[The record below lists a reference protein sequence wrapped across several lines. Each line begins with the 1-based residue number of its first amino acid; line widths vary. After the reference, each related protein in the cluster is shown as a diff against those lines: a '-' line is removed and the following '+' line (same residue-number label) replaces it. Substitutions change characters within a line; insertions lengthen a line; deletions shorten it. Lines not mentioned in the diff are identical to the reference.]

1 MCYNTSEAF
10 AVYTRKVKLSNKD
23 IHAGVEVI
31 FADGKKRVIK
41 PLTIRQLRKF
51 MKVANEMKV
60 TEEGNMTDED
70 IDNMIDSAAIALAGT
85 DPDLAADRDALED
98 ILDLKSYSAL
108 MSAAMGNDPN

>member
-1 MCYNTSEAF
+1 M
-10 AVYTRKVKLSNKD
+10 SNKD
-23 IHAGVEVI
+23 LHAGTEIV

-51 MKVANEMKV
+51 MKIANAMKIS
-60 TEEGNMTDED
+60 EDGNMTDED

-85 DPDLAADRDALED
+85 DPVLAEDREALED